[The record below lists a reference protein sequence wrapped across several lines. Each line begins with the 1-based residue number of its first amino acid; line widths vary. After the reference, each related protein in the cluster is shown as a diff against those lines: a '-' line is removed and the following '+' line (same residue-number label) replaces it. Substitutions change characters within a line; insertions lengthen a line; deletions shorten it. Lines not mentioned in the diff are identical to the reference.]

1 MSDDAPRSLSND
13 KKLVE
18 KSVDEDSHSRP
29 REGLNANAAKGED
42 ALASADNVESDCFST
57 ASGIDDG
64 EAEAEDRDDNKSRT
78 NEGISTIDKETQ
90 HKSKEDESHATC
102 SGNVNPLL
110 ERTFP
115 AKEEPEEPE
124 DNLKRSKSKKRALSL
139 LDVLVSIIILGPLA
153 ISCWRGVWGCMDH
166 YEKLFPG
173 WFCFTFGTILET
185 IYAVLRHRFHG
196 IYNKKWAKSS
206 WRKRLLYRTLQIL
219 YTYTFGV
226 ACVSHWRG
234 GWIIID
240 NYLLMH
246 VWITASLTCLLLICL
261 AILRS
266 IRTLITTPM
275 ITQIDRA
282 NYIFQFPT
290 RYKMNTRD
298 WLLYLLDCAFSVG
311 VVGTLVVFVWRGVW
325 ILIDIYLF
333 PENPEYSAIGSLGIG
348 YFIVAVTF
356 CLQPLMRYIC
366 ARLRGLIR
374 LIVADAFLLL
384 SFLGTV
390 NVWRGIWNALDLWLL
405 PDNLELSCWI
415 THVGCFILLVLLNC
429 SNTILVRGVYIDAEE
444 EEGQCVVFPCHYLRL
459 FFKIEREKKRARQR
473 KLVASQNFVDRVD
486 VNEKDGENG
495 TLLPNNTT
503 SSIPVNA
510 DSLA

>member
-1 MSDDAPRSLSND
+1 MTSGATTKFDPDWARMVELRATGARMTGSLDGKSSNRLHYAILTILDTIFSALVAAPAVVGYWRGTWELSDFYVYPNEPVFSSFASITIGFTGLFAFSVVQHGLDDILHPDKHRLSYYLGSRFYTSLFGFCC
-13 KKLVE
+13 V
-18 KSVDEDSHSRP
+18 
-29 REGLNANAAKGED
+29 NAWRGAWK
-42 ALASADNVESDCFST
+42 ALDIYTDLTPGTVSATTV
-57 ASGIDDG
+57 I
-64 EAEAEDRDDNKSRT
+64 
-78 NEGISTIDKETQ
+78 
-90 HKSKEDESHATC
+90 
-102 SGNVNPLL
+102 
-110 ERTFP
+110 
-115 AKEEPEEPE
+115 
-124 DNLKRSKSKKRALSL
+124 SL
-139 LDVLVSIIILGPLA
+139 LALG
-153 ISCWRGVWGCMDH
+153 
-166 YEKLFPG
+166 
-173 WFCFTFGTILET
+173 
-185 IYAVLRHRFHG
+185 
-196 IYNKKWAKSS
+196 
-206 WRKRLLYRTLQIL
+206 
-219 YTYTFGV
+219 
-226 ACVSHWRG
+226 
-234 GWIIID
+234 
-240 NYLLMH
+240 
-246 VWITASLTCLLLICL
+246 
-261 AILRS
+261 ILRAVRNVS
-266 IRTLITTPM
+266 APPFSLVLDSCPGYFEVQTMFRV
-275 ITQIDRA
+275 
-282 NYIFQFPT
+282 N
-290 RYKMNTRD
+290 NTRD

-311 VVGTLVVFVWRGVW
+311 VV
-325 ILIDIYLF
+325 
-333 PENPEYSAIGSLGIG
+333 ENPEYSAIGSLGIG